1 MARAARRG
9 KGASSQAATDG
20 GDGTCLTKF
29 EAVLKDLRGFRH
41 HMMDLLV
48 NKVINLF
55 QRNCQKYFEQWHNHE
70 NKFDGS
76 NRETNLMHALSRHKM
91 LVKTLTLGL
100 ANDCIGDVMRVISI
114 RIDHNIFEH
123 VIIGTVFTSNAVD
136 ELQHDLNAIW
146 ATHRSIWNGQYSS
159 QGYYRLCIESLSLL
173 SMRKDNRQS
182 LGRTIIVQCLCS
194 QQALL
199 PSAT

>member
-1 MARAARRG
+1 
-9 KGASSQAATDG
+9 
-20 GDGTCLTKF
+20 
-29 EAVLKDLRGFRH
+29 
-41 HMMDLLV
+41 
-48 NKVINLF
+48 
-55 QRNCQKYFEQWHNHE
+55 
-70 NKFDGS
+70 
-76 NRETNLMHALSRHKM
+76 MHALSRHKM

-173 SMRKDNRQS
+173 SMRKDNRGS
-182 LGRTIIVQCLCS
+182 IIWNS
-194 QQALL
+194 DSFGAG
-199 PSAT
+199 